1 MEINDH
7 VERLVLAVKS
17 LTVTRNDDL
26 KKTIREIVNDLIE
39 NDLARLVQFLYRVDV
54 NETKLKQLLQDN
66 PQTDAAVLITDLLIE
81 RQLEKIKAK
90 QDLKKED
97 DIPDE
102 EKW

>member
-54 NETKLKQLLQDN
+54 NETKLKQLLQDH
-66 PQTDAAVLITDLLIE
+66 PQADAAVLITDLLIE

-90 QDLKKED
+90 QDLKNED

>member
-54 NETKLKQLLQDN
+54 NETKLKQLLQDH

-90 QDLKKED
+90 QDLKNED

>member
-54 NETKLKQLLQDN
+54 NETKLKQLLQDH
-66 PQTDAAVLITDLLIE
+66 PQADAAVLITDLLIE

-90 QDLKKED
+90 QDLKNED
-97 DIPDE
+97 DIPDD